1 MMDFLLKHSK
11 AILITSTVLVIVSVI
26 SVIAFGFNLGIDFT
40 SGSLWQ
46 VRMTGV
52 ETSDLRN
59 FFAEEFG
66 IEELNIAIDQSENI
80 YALTLREI
88 TEHER
93 QEILTAMKERFG
105 EVEDLDFSTISP
117 SISSELKGKAYT
129 AIALVMVGISLFI
142 AFAFRKVSEPIK
154 SWKYGVITLITL
166 IHDVVIPAGVF
177 VYLGKFAE
185 VGIDINFIV
194 AMLFVM
200 GFSVH
205 DTIVVFDRIRENLL
219 IVKEEKKRQPLQEI
233 VNRSIKETVARSINT
248 SLTLVLIVIT
258 LFFFGPIS
266 TKMFVFAILI
276 GTIAGTYSSIFFA
289 SPLLVFAERFS
300 RNPHGQ
306 FKS

>member
-1 MMDFLLKHSK
+1 MMNFLLKHGK
-11 AILITSTVLVIVSVI
+11 IILITSTVLVIVSVTSI
-26 SVIAFGFNLGIDFT
+26 VTFGFNLGIDFT

-46 VRMTGV
+46 VRMMGV
-52 ETSDLRN
+52 DTDELRV
-59 FFAEEFG
+59 FFADEFG
-66 IEELNIAIDQSENI
+66 VEELNIAIDQSENI

-88 TEHER
+88 SENER
-93 QEILTAMKERFG
+93 QDILTAMKSKFG

-129 AIALVMVGISLFI
+129 AIVLVMVGISLFI

-154 SWKYGVITLITL
+154 SWKYGIITLITL
-166 IHDVVIPAGVF
+166 MHDVAIPAGVF
-177 VYLGKFAE
+177 VYLGKFAG
-185 VGIDINFIV
+185 VAIDINFIV

-219 IVKEEKKRQPLQEI
+219 IIKEEKKRQPLQEI
-233 VNRSIKETVARSINT
+233 VNRSVKETVARSVNT
-248 SLTLVLIVIT
+248 SLTLVLILLT
-258 LFFFGPIS
+258 LLFLGPIS
-266 TKMFVFAILI
+266 TKMFVLAILI

-300 RNPHGQ
+300 RNPQ
-306 FKS
+306 K

>member
-1 MMDFLLKHSK
+1 MMNFLLKHGK
-11 AILITSTVLVIVSVI
+11 IILITSTVLVIVSVTSI
-26 SVIAFGFNLGIDFT
+26 VTFGFNLGIDFT

-46 VRMTGV
+46 VRMMGV
-52 ETSDLRN
+52 DTDELRV
-59 FFAEEFG
+59 FFADEFG
-66 IEELNIAIDQSENI
+66 VEELNIAIDQSENI

-88 TEHER
+88 SENER
-93 QEILTAMKERFG
+93 QDILTAMKSKFG

-154 SWKYGVITLITL
+154 SWKYGIITLITL
-166 IHDVVIPAGVF
+166 MHDVAIPAGVF
-177 VYLGKFAE
+177 VYLGKFAG
-185 VGIDINFIV
+185 VAIDINFIV

-219 IVKEEKKRQPLQEI
+219 IIKEEKKRQPLQEI
-233 VNRSIKETVARSINT
+233 VNRSVKETVARSVNT
-248 SLTLVLIVIT
+248 SLTLVLILLT
-258 LFFFGPIS
+258 LLFLGPIS
-266 TKMFVFAILI
+266 TKMFVLAILI

-300 RNPHGQ
+300 RNPQ
-306 FKS
+306 K

>member
-1 MMDFLLKHSK
+1 MMNFLLKHGK
-11 AILITSTVLVIVSVI
+11 IILITSTVLVIVSVTSI
-26 SVIAFGFNLGIDFT
+26 VTFGFNLGIDFT

-46 VRMTGV
+46 VRMMGV
-52 ETSDLRN
+52 DTDELRV
-59 FFAEEFG
+59 FFADEFG
-66 IEELNIAIDQSENI
+66 VEELNIAIDQSENI

-88 TEHER
+88 SENER
-93 QEILTAMKERFG
+93 QDILTAMKSRFG

-154 SWKYGVITLITL
+154 SWKYGIITLITL
-166 IHDVVIPAGVF
+166 MHDVAIPAGVF
-177 VYLGKFAE
+177 VYLGKFAG
-185 VGIDINFIV
+185 VAIDINFIV

-219 IVKEEKKRQPLQEI
+219 IIKEEKKRQPLQEV
-233 VNRSIKETVARSINT
+233 VNRSVKETVARSVNT
-248 SLTLVLIVIT
+248 SLTLVLILLT
-258 LFFFGPIS
+258 LLFLGPIS
-266 TKMFVFAILI
+266 TKMFVLAILI

-300 RNPHGQ
+300 RNPQ
-306 FKS
+306 K

>member
-1 MMDFLLKHSK
+1 MMNFLLKHGK
-11 AILITSTVLVIVSVI
+11 IILITSTVLVIVSVTSI
-26 SVIAFGFNLGIDFT
+26 VTFGFNLGIDFT

-46 VRMTGV
+46 VRMMGV
-52 ETSDLRN
+52 DTDELRV
-59 FFAEEFG
+59 FFADEFG
-66 IEELNIAIDQSENI
+66 VEELNIAIDQSENI

-88 TEHER
+88 SENER
-93 QEILTAMKERFG
+93 QDILTAMKSRLG

-154 SWKYGVITLITL
+154 SWKYGIITLITL
-166 IHDVVIPAGVF
+166 MHDVAIPAGVF
-177 VYLGKFAE
+177 VYLGKFAG
-185 VGIDINFIV
+185 VAIDINFIV

-219 IVKEEKKRQPLQEI
+219 IIKEEKKRQPLQEI
-233 VNRSIKETVARSINT
+233 VNRSVKETVARSVNT
-248 SLTLVLIVIT
+248 SLTLVLILLT
-258 LFFFGPIS
+258 LLFLGPIS
-266 TKMFVFAILI
+266 TKMFVLAILI

-300 RNPHGQ
+300 RNPQ
-306 FKS
+306 K

>member
-1 MMDFLLKHSK
+1 MMNFLLKHGK
-11 AILITSTVLVIVSVI
+11 IILITSTVLVIVSATSIVT
-26 SVIAFGFNLGIDFT
+26 FGFNLGIDFT

-52 ETSDLRN
+52 DTDELRV
-59 FFAEEFG
+59 FFADEFG
-66 IEELNIAIDQSENI
+66 VEELNIAIDQSENI

-88 TEHER
+88 SENER
-93 QEILTAMKERFG
+93 QDILTAMKSKFG

-248 SLTLVLIVIT
+248 SLTLVLILIT
-258 LFFFGPIS
+258 ISWSGCLLF
-266 TKMFVFAILI
+266 
-276 GTIAGTYSSIFFA
+276 
-289 SPLLVFAERFS
+289 
-300 RNPHGQ
+300 
-306 FKS
+306 

>member
-1 MMDFLLKHSK
+1 MMNFLLKHGK
-11 AILITSTVLVIVSVI
+11 IILITSTVLVIVSVTSI
-26 SVIAFGFNLGIDFT
+26 VTFGFNLGIDFT

-46 VRMTGV
+46 VRMMGV
-52 ETSDLRN
+52 DTDELRV
-59 FFAEEFG
+59 FFADEFG
-66 IEELNIAIDQSENI
+66 VEELNIAIDQSENI

-88 TEHER
+88 SENER
-93 QEILTAMKERFG
+93 QDILTAMKSKFG

-154 SWKYGVITLITL
+154 SWKYGIITLITL
-166 IHDVVIPAGVF
+166 MHDVAIPAGVF
-177 VYLGKFAE
+177 VYLGKFAG
-185 VGIDINFIV
+185 VAIDINFIV

-219 IVKEEKKRQPLQEI
+219 IIKEEKKRQPLQEV
-233 VNRSIKETVARSINT
+233 VNRSVKETVARSVNT
-248 SLTLVLIVIT
+248 SLTLVLILLT
-258 LFFFGPIS
+258 LLFLGPIS
-266 TKMFVFAILI
+266 TKMFVLAILI

-300 RNPHGQ
+300 RNPQ
-306 FKS
+306 K

>member
-1 MMDFLLKHSK
+1 MNFLLKHGK
-11 AILITSTVLVIVSVI
+11 IILITSTVLVIVSVTSI
-26 SVIAFGFNLGIDFT
+26 VTFGFNLGIDFT

-46 VRMTGV
+46 VRMMGV
-52 ETSDLRN
+52 DTDELRV
-59 FFAEEFG
+59 FFADEFG
-66 IEELNIAIDQSENI
+66 VEELNIAIDQSENI

-88 TEHER
+88 SENER
-93 QEILTAMKERFG
+93 QDILTAMKSKFG

-154 SWKYGVITLITL
+154 SWKYGIITLITL
-166 IHDVVIPAGVF
+166 MHDVAIPAGVF
-177 VYLGKFAE
+177 VYLGKFAG
-185 VGIDINFIV
+185 VAIDINFIV

-219 IVKEEKKRQPLQEI
+219 IIKEEKKRQPLQEI
-233 VNRSIKETVARSINT
+233 VNRSVKETVARSVNT
-248 SLTLVLIVIT
+248 SLTLVLILLT
-258 LFFFGPIS
+258 LLFLGPIS
-266 TKMFVFAILI
+266 TKMFVLAILI

-300 RNPHGQ
+300 RNPQ
-306 FKS
+306 K

>member
-1 MMDFLLKHSK
+1 MMNFLLKHGK
-11 AILITSTVLVIVSVI
+11 IILITSTVLVIVSVTSI
-26 SVIAFGFNLGIDFT
+26 VTFGFNLGIDFT

-46 VRMTGV
+46 VRMMGV
-52 ETSDLRN
+52 DTDELRA
-59 FFAEEFG
+59 FFADEFVV
-66 IEELNIAIDQSENI
+66 EELNIAIDQSENI

-88 TEHER
+88 SENER
-93 QEILTAMKERFG
+93 QDILTAMKSRFG

-154 SWKYGVITLITL
+154 SWKYGIITLITL
-166 IHDVVIPAGVF
+166 MHDVAIPAGVF
-177 VYLGKFAE
+177 VYLGKFAG
-185 VGIDINFIV
+185 VAIDINFIV

-219 IVKEEKKRQPLQEI
+219 IIKEEKKRQPLQEI
-233 VNRSIKETVARSINT
+233 VNRSVKETVARSVNT
-248 SLTLVLIVIT
+248 SLTLVLILLT
-258 LFFFGPIS
+258 LLFLGPIS
-266 TKMFVFAILI
+266 TKMFVLAILI

-300 RNPHGQ
+300 RNPQ
-306 FKS
+306 K

>member
-1 MMDFLLKHSK
+1 MMNFLLKHGK
-11 AILITSTVLVIVSVI
+11 IILITSTVLVIVSATSIVT
-26 SVIAFGFNLGIDFT
+26 FGFNLGIDFT

-46 VRMTGV
+46 VRMMGV
-52 ETSDLRN
+52 DTDELRA
-59 FFAEEFG
+59 FFADEFG
-66 IEELNIAIDQSENI
+66 VEELNIAIDQSENI

-88 TEHER
+88 SENER
-93 QEILTAMKERFG
+93 QDILTAMKSKFG

-154 SWKYGVITLITL
+154 SWKYGIITLITL
-166 IHDVVIPAGVF
+166 MHDVAIPAGVF
-177 VYLGKFAE
+177 VYLGKFAG
-185 VGIDINFIV
+185 VAIDINFIV

-219 IVKEEKKRQPLQEI
+219 IIKEEKKRQPLQEI
-233 VNRSIKETVARSINT
+233 VNRSVKETVARSVNT
-248 SLTLVLIVIT
+248 SLTLVLILLT
-258 LFFFGPIS
+258 LLFLGPIS
-266 TKMFVFAILI
+266 TKIFVLAILI

-300 RNPHGQ
+300 RNPQ
-306 FKS
+306 K

>member
-142 AFAFRKVSEPIK
+142 AFARSEERRVGKSVDLGGRRIIK
-154 SWKYGVITLITL
+154 K
-166 IHDVVIPAGVF
+166 
-177 VYLGKFAE
+177 
-185 VGIDINFIV
+185 
-194 AMLFVM
+194 
-200 GFSVH
+200 
-205 DTIVVFDRIRENLL
+205 
-219 IVKEEKKRQPLQEI
+219 
-233 VNRSIKETVARSINT
+233 
-248 SLTLVLIVIT
+248 
-258 LFFFGPIS
+258 
-266 TKMFVFAILI
+266 
-276 GTIAGTYSSIFFA
+276 
-289 SPLLVFAERFS
+289 
-300 RNPHGQ
+300 
-306 FKS
+306 

>member
-1 MMDFLLKHSK
+1 MNFLLKHGK
-11 AILITSTVLVIVSVI
+11 IILITSTVLAIVSVT
-26 SVIAFGFNLGIDFT
+26 SVVTFGFNLGIDFT

-52 ETSDLRN
+52 DVDELRT
-59 FFAEEFG
+59 FFADEFG

-88 TEHER
+88 SENER
-93 QEILTAMKERFG
+93 QDILIAMRSKFG

-129 AIALVMVGISLFI
+129 AIVLVMVGISLFI

-154 SWKYGVITLITL
+154 SWKYGIITLITL
-166 IHDVVIPAGVF
+166 MHDVAIPAGVF
-177 VYLGKFAE
+177 VYLGKFAG
-185 VGIDINFIV
+185 VAIDINFIV

-219 IVKEEKKRQPLQEI
+219 IIKEEKKRQPLQEI
-233 VNRSIKETVARSINT
+233 VNRSVKETVARSVNT
-248 SLTLVLIVIT
+248 SLTLVLILLT
-258 LFFFGPIS
+258 LLFLGPIS
-266 TKMFVFAILI
+266 TKMFVLAILI

-300 RNPHGQ
+300 RNPQ
-306 FKS
+306 K

>member
-11 AILITSTVLVIVSVI
+11 VILVTSTVLVII
-26 SVIAFGFNLGIDFT
+26 SVVSIITFGFSLGIDFT

-52 ETSDLRN
+52 DAGELRT
-59 FFAEEFG
+59 FFADELD
-66 IEELNIAIDQSENI
+66 IEELNIAIDQSENV

-88 TEHER
+88 SEHER
-93 QEILTAMKERFG
+93 QEILTALKTRFG

-129 AIALVMVGISLFI
+129 AIALVMIGISLFI

-166 IHDVVIPAGVF
+166 IHDVAIPAGVF
-177 VYLGKFAE
+177 VYLGKFAG
-185 VGIDINFIV
+185 VAIDINFIV

-219 IVKEEKKRQPLQEI
+219 IVKEEKKKQPLSEI

-248 SLTLVLIVIT
+248 SLTLVIILLI
-258 LFFFGPIS
+258 LFFFGPVS
-266 TKMFVFAILI
+266 TKMFALAILI
-276 GTIAGTYSSIFFA
+276 GTVAGTYSSIFFA

-300 RNPHGQ
+300 RNPHA
-306 FKS
+306 